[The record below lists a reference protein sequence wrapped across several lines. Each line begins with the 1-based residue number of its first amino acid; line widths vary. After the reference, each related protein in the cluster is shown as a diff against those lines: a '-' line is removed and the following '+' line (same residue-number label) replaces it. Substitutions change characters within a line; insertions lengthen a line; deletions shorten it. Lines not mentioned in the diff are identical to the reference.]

1 MSLGA
6 YPFGMNVYKVDYHEK
21 PMGGVKAAV
30 GRMKAAVGRMKAAM
44 GGMKATMSQISG
56 AM

>member
-1 MSLGA
+1 MSLGT

-30 GRMKAAVGRMKAAM
+30 GRMKAAM

>member
-30 GRMKAAVGRMKAAM
+30 G
-44 GGMKATMSQISG
+44 GMKATMSQISG